1 MLIEAG
7 FDIAFECPA
16 QTPMILQ
23 LRIHPSPDVD
33 LRHGL
38 LLGSAHRLRVAAAV
52 RACGLWRRGVF
63 PPTPAWRPGSKREGG
78 SGDRENR
85 EEPLEADRLD
95 NLKPGQND
103 PRVGERR

>member
-16 QTPMILQ
+16 QTPMLLQ
-23 LRIHPSPDVD
+23 LNVHPSRDAD

-38 LLGSAHRLRVAAAV
+38 LPRSAHRLRVAAAV

-63 PPTPAWRPGSKREGG
+63 PRRRPGG
-78 SGDRENR
+78 
-85 EEPLEADRLD
+85 LEASAKAAQAIAKIGRSR
-95 NLKPGQND
+95 LKPIAWTI
-103 PRVGERR
+103 